1 MKYRIFRKCQKSRQI
16 VAVSDNKKNSWII
29 EWQKNVKKSCQIV
42 AVSSKIRQTKL
53 HFHEKYWNFFLKSE
67 RKFKLLM
74 KIDVL
79 FTFWHSS
86 QQRLRKICTWH
97 LNKLRFVMINWNRSK
112 ETTDKRQIFRLQVT
126 QVRNAFKA
134 FLSV

>member
-1 MKYRIFRKCQKSRQI
+1 MSKMSKKSSNCRSKWQQEKFVNYR
-16 VAVSDNKKNSWII
+16 VAKKR
-29 EWQKNVKKSCQIV
+29 QKNLVKLSRLAAKSGKQNCIF
-42 AVSSKIRQTKL
+42 TKNT
-53 HFHEKYWNFFLKSE
+53 EIFLKSE